1 MERDLADTM
10 ANVVPSRRDAMPA
23 GGEEDVR
30 GWIEICLSRGAGA
43 EEAFTRIVRR
53 YRDRVV
59 SVVAAMLGDAD
70 PAEDVAQEVFL
81 KVHASLSQFRFESRF
96 EAWLH
101 RIAARTAVDHTR
113 RFWSRRRVALDGLP
127 EPRREV
133 ALSGDGGNP
142 VPGAREGD
150 PERRLLE
157 AERARIVRRALREV
171 PAPFR
176 AAVVLKDLADL
187 SYKEIGQALGCP
199 LGTVESRIHRGRAIL
214 RRKLERILPT

>member
-1 MERDLADTM
+1 MH
-10 ANVVPSRRDAMPA
+10 
-23 GGEEDVR
+23 GEEEVR
-30 GWIEICLSRGAGA
+30 GWIETCLSRGVGA

-59 SVVAAMLGDAD
+59 SVVTAMLGDAD

-113 RFWSRRRVALDGLP
+113 RFWARRRVALDGLT
-127 EPRREV
+127 EPRREE
-133 ALSGDGGNP
+133 ALSGAGRNP
-142 VPGAREGD
+142 DPAARMAD

-157 AERARIVRRALREV
+157 AERARLVRGALREV

-187 SYKEIGQALGCP
+187 SYEEIGQALGCP
-199 LGTVESRIHRGRAIL
+199 IGTVESRIHRGRAIL
-214 RRKLERILPT
+214 RRKLERILPS